1 MNLLSV
7 DKLEKNFGERILF
20 ENLSFGIN
28 KGDKIALIANNG
40 TGKSSLL
47 KILAEKDI
55 DDYCNF
61 VYRNNCKVS
70 YLSQDSIFDD
80 NLTIEELIN
89 SKHNKISLIVKE
101 YENALKDHS
110 KFSSAVN
117 QKALEISTAMMDQE
131 NAWAVSYTH
140 LTLPT
145 ILLV

>member
-47 KILAEKDI
+47 KILAGQDI
-55 DDYCNF
+55 SDSGKV
-61 VYRNNCKVS
+61 VYRNSCKVS

-89 SKHNKISLIVKE
+89 SKHNKISLIVNE
-101 YENALKDHS
+101 YE
-110 KFSSAVN
+110 
-117 QKALEISTAMMDQE
+117 KAL
-131 NAWAVSYTH
+131 
-140 LTLPT
+140 
-145 ILLV
+145 

>member
-47 KILAEKDI
+47 KILAGQDI
-55 DDYCNF
+55 SDSGKV

-89 SKHNKISLIVKE
+89 SKHNKISLIVNE
-101 YENALKDHS
+101 YE
-110 KFSSAVN
+110 
-117 QKALEISTAMMDQE
+117 KALEDSLGNDALKKFDLKAQE
-131 NAWAVSYTH
+131 NMKLMNANAENLYKNFKK
-140 LTLPT
+140 
-145 ILLV
+145 IL

>member
-47 KILAEKDI
+47 KILAGQDI
-55 DDYCNF
+55 SDSGKV
-61 VYRNNCKVS
+61 VYRKNCKVS
-70 YLSQDSIFDD
+70 YLSQDSVFDD

-89 SKHNKISLIVKE
+89 SKHNKISLIVNE
-101 YENALKDHS
+101 YEKALEDHS
-110 KFSSAVN
+110 KLSNPRLGRSEEF
-117 QKALEISTAMMDQE
+117 E
-131 NAWAVSYTH
+131 
-140 LTLPT
+140 
-145 ILLV
+145 